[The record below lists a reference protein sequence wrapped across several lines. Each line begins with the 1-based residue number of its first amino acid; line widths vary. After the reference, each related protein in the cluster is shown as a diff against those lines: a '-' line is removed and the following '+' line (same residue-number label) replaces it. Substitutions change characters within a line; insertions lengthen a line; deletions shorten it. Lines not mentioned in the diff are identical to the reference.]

1 MISKHRADAV
11 RALHSLIQI
20 RGGKAR
26 ELLSKVLQNE
36 LGLDLSPSDER
47 AVARLYRQLADQTS
61 VLEIHPSTD
70 NDYWVHSYR
79 GYRDLLIARA
89 LAAYGNRSAAM
100 HVVKKVRTIAVK
112 YHLTDVLCECLLR
125 LRSFESFGGSAAKV
139 RDYTRLLQKATA
151 IREAEEEVLSY
162 IDSSNV
168 RLSGVQNISRAEQRT
183 MWTWAMRAR
192 RYADEYDTWTLQ
204 LSAWR
209 LTTRVLQ
216 LRRDWQAT
224 LDRCDALLD
233 WISRFPQF
241 DGITRVGEVI
251 VKQFICYLALRDY
264 DRAHRRVL
272 EVRPGLSTTSVV
284 RLNINEYVYD
294 LAIITCR
301 FAEAADA
308 CADVRQQHGVLNTPF
323 RKEMWRFHELLL
335 SVIADA
341 VPSIADEIRGRI
353 GNVGFYAANI
363 EKTLATIIRDKKG
376 MNVTITTLR
385 FLDRLTKKRYSDA
398 VAMREQLQTY
408 SKRYLRDMDT
418 MRSAVFMRMLV
429 KMIKYDFDPVL
440 LQEECRDDYE
450 ILEVEY
456 KHLDDTGEYVPYERL
471 WDIMIDVLFRNKESP
486 RRRR

>member
-11 RALHSLIQI
+11 RALHSLIEI
-20 RGGKAR
+20 RGGKSR

-89 LAAYGNRSAAM
+89 LAAYGNRSAAI

-139 RDYTRLLQKATA
+139 RDYTRLLHKATA
-151 IREAEEEVLSY
+151 VREAEEEVLSY
-162 IDSSNV
+162 VDSSNV
-168 RLSGVQNISRAEQRT
+168 RLSGVQNISKAEQKT
-183 MWTWAMRAR
+183 MWTWAIRAKR
-192 RYADEYDTWTLQ
+192 HSDQYDTWTLQ

-216 LRRDWQAT
+216 LRRDWLAT
-224 LDRCDALLD
+224 LDQCDTILG
-233 WISRFPQF
+233 WISRHTQF
-241 DGITRVGEVI
+241 DGVARVGEVI
-251 VKQFICYLALRDY
+251 LKQFVCFLALRDY
-264 DRAHRRVL
+264 DRAHRRAM
-272 EVRPGLSTTSVV
+272 EVRPSLSTTSIV
-284 RLNINEYVYD
+284 RLNINEYLYD
-294 LAIITCR
+294 LAIVTCR
-301 FAEAADA
+301 FVEAADA
-308 CADVRQQHGVLNTPF
+308 CADVRQQHGVLNTAF
-323 RKEMWRFHELLL
+323 RKETWRFHELLL

-341 VPSIADEIRGRI
+341 VPSLSQEIRSRI

-363 EKTLATIIRDKKG
+363 EKTLATVIRDKKG
-376 MNVTITTLR
+376 INVTITTLR

-408 SKRYLRDMDT
+408 SKRYLRDVDT
-418 MRSAVFMRMLV
+418 MRSAVFLRMLV
-429 KMIKYDFDPVL
+429 KMIKYDFEPSVL
-440 LQEECRDDYE
+440 KDVCQEDYE

-471 WDIMIDVLFRNKESP
+471 WDIMIDVLFRNQESH